1 VKYLFVHQNFPG
13 QYLHIV
19 RHLQADPANDVVFIT
34 EPNANHMEGVRR
46 VVYDVG
52 RNLRTDIHKT
62 IRDVEL
68 AAHRAEKV
76 ADSARQLK
84 ALGFQPDIIIGH
96 HGWGELLNLVDVW
109 PGVPILGYYE
119 FYYHTSGYD
128 VNFDA
133 EFPMQP
139 NFEPGVRTLNILNHL
154 ALALNQQG
162 QSPTRFQLEAYPTW
176 AQAQIRLLPEG
187 VPLDQCCPD
196 PVARTRPLSI
206 GDFTIE
212 PADRLITFVA
222 RNLEPYRGYHT
233 LVRALPKILAARP
246 DVKVVMVG
254 GDDVSYGPRLANN
267 TWKNLFL
274 REIEGKYDASRVLT
288 PGPVPYAT
296 YLQLL
301 QRSDCH
307 VYLSYPFVASWS
319 LREALACGCAL
330 VAGDVEPVR
339 EFVTDGVNGLL
350 TPTLDPAKLADCVLS
365 LLENPKRAQKLR
377 RGARAYAETHLDI
390 ASHIAAFEARIAE
403 LIGK

>member
-34 EPNANHMEGVRR
+34 EPNANHMPGVRR

-84 ALGFQPDIIIGH
+84 VLGYQPDIIIGH

-128 VNFDA
+128 VNFDP
-133 EFPMQP
+133 EFPMPP

-154 ALALNQQG
+154 ALALNQHG
-162 QSPTRFQLEAYPTW
+162 QSPTRFQMEAYPTW
-176 AQAQIRLLPEG
+176 AQAQIKLLPEG
-187 VPLDQCCPD
+187 VPLDRCCPD

-206 GDFTIE
+206 GDFTIK

-233 LVRALPKILAARP
+233 LVRALPKILAERP

-254 GDDVSYGPRLANN
+254 GNDVSYGPRLVNN
-267 TWKNLFL
+267 TWKKIFL

-288 PGPVPYAT
+288 PGPVPYPT

-301 QRSDCH
+301 QRSDAH

-339 EFVTDGVNGLL
+339 EFITDGVNGVL

-377 RGARAYAETHLDI
+377 RGARAYAQTHLDI

-403 LIGK
+403 LVGK